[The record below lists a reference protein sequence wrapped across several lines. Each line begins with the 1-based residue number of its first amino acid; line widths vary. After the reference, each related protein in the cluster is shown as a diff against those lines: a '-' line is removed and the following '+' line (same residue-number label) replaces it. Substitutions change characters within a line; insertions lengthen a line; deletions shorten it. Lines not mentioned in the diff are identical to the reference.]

1 MYGYYKF
8 VYYLNILFKMKF
20 RKNPASGDPSSIQQ
34 SFENINVIVHCC
46 RYWWMKQWKH
56 QRLSFP
62 YWRLY
67 WNKIPGAFVFYQNQ
81 VFLEP
86 GKIILIPPNTP
97 FYTGILNDKS
107 AELEP
112 YCMEGGWIQSK
123 EMESLSM
130 DKGYIPHFFIHFNL
144 GYQFDNIHPGIYPGQ
159 IGEIQKELIS
169 GITGNLMH
177 AKKSFNLKHS
187 LAIYH
192 LIISAVNAIPE
203 DAWQEFTIGSKINK
217 VLNYINQHL
226 DESLS
231 NEVLAGNIHMAPNSF
246 ARLFKQQTGK
256 SPQDFIRQKR
266 VENASRLL
274 YHSDQSIKQISD
286 ECGFNDRYY
295 FTRVFSR
302 EMGVSP
308 ARYRKNLLLNRI

>member
-1 MYGYYKF
+1 MYRYCKF

-20 RKNPASGDPSSIQQ
+20 RKNPASGDPSIIQQ
-34 SFENINVIVHCC
+34 SFENIDLNVHCC
-46 RYWWMKQWKH
+46 RYWWVKQWKH

-67 WNKIPGAFVFYQNQ
+67 WNKVSGAFVFFENR
-81 VFLEP
+81 VFLESD
-86 GKIILIPPNTP
+86 KIILIPPNTP
-97 FYTGILNDKS
+97 FYTDMLHNRTDDV
-107 AELEP
+107 EP
-112 YCMEGGWIQSK
+112 YCMEGGWIQSH
-123 EMESLSM
+123 EMESFSM

-144 GYQFDNIHPGIYPGQ
+144 GHQFDNINPGIYPIALGD
-159 IGEIQKELIS
+159 IQSNLIS
-169 GITGNLMH
+169 LITENLMSGS
-177 AKKSFNLKHS
+177 KSFDLKHS
-187 LAIYH
+187 LAIYK
-192 LIISAVNAIPE
+192 LIISAVNMIPE
-203 DAWQEFTIGSKINK
+203 DNWQVFAIGSKISK

-226 DESLS
+226 DESLT
-231 NEVLAGNIHMAPNSF
+231 NERMANAVHMAPNSF
-246 ARLFKQQTGK
+246 ARLFKQQTGQT
-256 SPQDFIRQKR
+256 PQDFIRKKR

-302 EMGVSP
+302 EMGISP

>member
-1 MYGYYKF
+1 MYRYSKF
-8 VYYLNILFKMKF
+8 VYNSNIYGKMRF
-20 RKNPASGDPSSIQQ
+20 RKNPASGDPSNIQQ
-34 SFENINVIVHCC
+34 SFENIDLNVHCC

-67 WNKIPGAFVFYQNQ
+67 WNKIPGAYVFFEKR
-81 VFLEP
+81 VLLEP
-86 GKIILIPPNTP
+86 DRIILIPPNTP

-107 AELEP
+107 EDLEP

-123 EMESLSM
+123 EMEAFSI
-130 DKGYIPHFFIHFNL
+130 DRGYIPHFFIHFNL
-144 GYQFDNIHPGIYPGQ
+144 GYQFDNIHPGIYPSPLDDTRRQ
-159 IGEIQKELIS
+159 LIS
-169 GITGNLMH
+169 LITGKLMQGS
-177 AKKSFNLKHS
+177 KSFNIKLS
-187 LAIYH
+187 LAIYK
-192 LIISAVNAIPE
+192 LIISSVDTIPE
-203 DAWQEFTIGSKINK
+203 EYWQEFTIGSKINK

-231 NEVLAGNIHMAPNSF
+231 NEKLAGTVHMVSNSF
-246 ARLFKQQTGK
+246 ARLFKQQTGQT
-256 SPQDFIRQKR
+256 PQDFIRKKR

-274 YHSDQSIKQISD
+274 YHSDQSIKQISA

>member
-1 MYGYYKF
+1 MYRYCKF
-8 VYYLNILFKMKF
+8 VYYSNIYYKMKF
-20 RKNPASGDPSSIQQ
+20 RKNPASGDPSNIQQ
-34 SFENINVIVHCC
+34 SFENIDLNVHCC

-67 WNKIPGAFVFYQNQ
+67 WNKTPGAYVFYEKR
-81 VFLEP
+81 VLLEP
-86 GKIILIPPNTP
+86 DRIILIPPYTP
-97 FYTGILNDKS
+97 FYTGILNNKS
-107 AELEP
+107 DDLEP

-123 EMESLSM
+123 EMETFSM
-130 DKGYIPHFFIHFNL
+130 DKGFIPHFFIHFNL
-144 GYQFDNIHPGIYPGQ
+144 GYQFDNIHPGIYPAPLGDTRRH
-159 IGEIQKELIS
+159 LIS
-169 GITGNLMH
+169 LITEKLMQGS
-177 AKKSFNLKHS
+177 KSFNIKLS
-187 LAIYH
+187 LAIYK
-192 LIISAVNAIPE
+192 LIISAVDTIPE
-203 DAWQEFTIGSKINK
+203 EYWQEFKIGSKINK

-226 DESLS
+226 DESLT
-231 NEVLAGNIHMAPNSF
+231 NEKLSGTVHMVPNSF
-246 ARLFKQQTGK
+246 ARLFKQQTGQT
-256 SPQDFIRQKR
+256 PQDFIRKKR

>member
-1 MYGYYKF
+1 MYRYCKF
-8 VYYLNILFKMKF
+8 VYYSNIYYKMKF
-20 RKNPASGDPSSIQQ
+20 RKNPASGDPSNIQQ
-34 SFENINVIVHCC
+34 SFENIDLNVHCC

-67 WNKIPGAFVFYQNQ
+67 WNKTPGAYVFYEQR
-81 VFLEP
+81 VLLEP
-86 GKIILIPPNTP
+86 DRIILIPPYTP
-97 FYTGILNDKS
+97 FYTGILNNKS
-107 AELEP
+107 DDLEP

-123 EMESLSM
+123 EMETFSM
-130 DKGYIPHFFIHFNL
+130 EKGYIPHFFIHFNL
-144 GYQFDNIHPGIYPGQ
+144 GYRFDNIHPGIYPSPLGDTRRQ
-159 IGEIQKELIS
+159 LIS
-169 GITGNLMH
+169 LITGKLMQGS
-177 AKKSFNLKHS
+177 KSFNIKLS
-187 LAIYH
+187 LAIYK
-192 LIISAVNAIPE
+192 LIISAVDTIPE
-203 DAWQEFTIGSKINK
+203 EYWQEFTIGSKIYK

-226 DESLS
+226 DESLT
-231 NEVLAGNIHMAPNSF
+231 NEKLAGTVLMVSNSF
-246 ARLFKQQTGK
+246 ARLFKQQTGQT
-256 SPQDFIRQKR
+256 PQDFIRKKR